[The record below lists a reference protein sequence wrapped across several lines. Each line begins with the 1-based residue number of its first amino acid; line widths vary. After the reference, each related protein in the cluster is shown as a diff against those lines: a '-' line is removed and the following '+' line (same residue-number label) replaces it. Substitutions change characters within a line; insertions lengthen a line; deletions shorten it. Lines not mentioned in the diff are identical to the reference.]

1 MTILLVAND
10 GGHLAQ
16 LHSLARRLPFADDHR
31 WVTTPTAQSE
41 SLLQGEDVFWVGPAP
56 TRDLR
61 AAVDNAR
68 LLAPLMRRRSVTA
81 VISTGSSLA
90 VSALPQAR
98 AHGIAA
104 HYIESATRT
113 DGPSLS
119 GRILARTP
127 GVQLYTQNPTW
138 ADRRWTYA
146 GSVFDGWAPSER
158 PLPRRVKRVVV
169 SLGTS
174 RTYGFRRLVERL
186 APMLH
191 DLGAEVLW
199 QTGTTDVSGLPV
211 EAPRPSVPAL
221 EMSEALRDSDV
232 VIAHAGTGI
241 ALEALRAGKLPV
253 LVPRRAEFSE
263 HVDDHQE
270 QIARML
276 DHRGLAVV
284 READRLDLTALERAA
299 NHEVCVRE
307 DSGPLPL
314 KVDGP
319 TRTRGQRSVNAA

>member
-16 LHSLARRLPFADDHR
+16 LRSLARRLPFADDHR

-41 SLLQGEDVFWVGPAP
+41 SLLAGEDVFWVGPAP

-61 AAVDNAR
+61 AAADNAR
-68 LLAPLMRRRSVTA
+68 RIAPLVRRRSVSA
-81 VISTGSSLA
+81 VVSTGSSLA
-90 VSALPQAR
+90 VSALPLAR
-98 AHGIAA
+98 AHGIDA

-138 ADRRWTYA
+138 ADHRWAYV
-146 GSVFDGWAPSER
+146 GSVFDGWSPTER

-186 APMLH
+186 APMLR
-191 DLGAEVLW
+191 DLGADVLW
-199 QTGTTDVSGLPV
+199 QTGTTDVTGLPV

-221 EMSEALRDSDV
+221 EMSDALRESDV

-241 ALEALRAGKLPV
+241 ALEALQAGKLPV

-276 DHRGLAVV
+276 DRRGLAVV

-299 NHEVCVRE
+299 NHEVTVRE
-307 DSGPLPL
+307 DSGLLPL
-314 KVDGP
+314 NVDGHP
-319 TRTRGQRSVNAA
+319 GARTRRAVTAA